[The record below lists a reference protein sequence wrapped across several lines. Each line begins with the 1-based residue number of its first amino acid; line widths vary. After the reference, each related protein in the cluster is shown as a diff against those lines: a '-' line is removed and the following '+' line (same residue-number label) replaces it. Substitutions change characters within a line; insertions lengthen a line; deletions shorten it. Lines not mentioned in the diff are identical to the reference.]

1 MHTCECG
8 YTSSTTFNLK
18 RHQQSKTH
26 ALNMSCPAIADD
38 TGNYC
43 CNTCHFETDHKGHY
57 RKHMLSNM
65 HANAAK
71 KVPPPV
77 QDVSMNHS
85 SSLNMEGVVSM
96 FGMLMK
102 HQETM
107 VKVLLADRNQAVPQ
121 STTMPQNVMLENSQS
136 HNQSHNQT
144 TTNQSHN
151 QTTTNKNFNLQF
163 FLNEECKNA
172 MNFSDFLKT
181 LSVTMEDIENFGE
194 VGYTQ
199 GMSKILTKALSETN
213 VRPMHCTDAKRETM
227 YVKENDEW
235 HKDMDCEETKR
246 LIQHIQ
252 QKNYKALK
260 EWRDNH
266 PEHSVS
272 DSEDYEA
279 WYRISRNM
287 CNTDPS
293 ALKKL
298 IRHLAAVT
306 AVEKAGL

>member
-1 MHTCECG
+1 
-8 YTSSTTFNLK
+8 
-18 RHQQSKTH
+18 
-26 ALNMSCPAIADD
+26 
-38 TGNYC
+38 
-43 CNTCHFETDHKGHY
+43 
-57 RKHMLSNM
+57 MLSNR
-65 HANAAK
+65 HDSVAK
-71 KVPPPV
+71 KKQPPPPTTTTTP
-77 QDVSMNHS
+77 DANNS

-107 VKVLLADRNQAVPQ
+107 VKTLLADRLPIQQ
-121 STTMPQNVMLENSQS
+121 STPPLQNVMLENSHNQNHLNQDNS
-136 HNQSHNQT
+136 HNNT
-144 TTNQSHN
+144 I
-151 QTTTNKNFNLQF
+151 TTNKNFNLQF

-181 LSVTMEDIENFGE
+181 LSVTMEDIEHLGE

-199 GMSKILTKALSETN
+199 GMSKILTKAMSETN
-213 VRPMHCTDAKRETM
+213 VRPLHCTDAKRETM

-235 HKDMDCEETKR
+235 HKDSDCEESER
-246 LIQHIQ
+246 LIKHIQ
-252 QKNYKALK
+252 QKNYKALQ
-260 EWRDNH
+260 EWRENH
-266 PEHSVS
+266 PEHTVS

-293 ALKKL
+293 ALRKL

-306 AVEKAGL
+306 AVEKA

>member
-1 MHTCECG
+1 
-8 YTSSTTFNLK
+8 
-18 RHQQSKTH
+18 
-26 ALNMSCPAIADD
+26 MSCPAIADD
-38 TGNYC
+38 MGNYC
-43 CNTCHFETDHKGHY
+43 CNTCNFQTSHKGHY
-57 RKHMLSNM
+57 RTHMLSNK
-65 HANAAK
+65 HANVAK
-71 KVPPPV
+71 KVQPI
-77 QDVSMNHS
+77 QDVSMNNS

-102 HQETM
+102 HQEEVMKHQETM
-107 VKVLLADRNQAVPQ
+107 VKVILADRHPNVALPQ
-121 STTMPQNVMLENSQS
+121 NNTLQNVMLENSHNHHQTTKQENS
-136 HNQSHNQT
+136 HNNT
-144 TTNQSHN
+144 V
-151 QTTTNKNFNLQF
+151 TTTNKNFNLQF

-181 LSVTMEDIENFGE
+181 LSVTMEDIEHLGE

-235 HKDMDCEETKR
+235 HKDLDCEESER
-246 LIQHIQ
+246 LIRHIQ

-266 PEHSVS
+266 PEHTVS

-293 ALKKL
+293 ALRKL

-306 AVEKAGL
+306 AVEKA

>member
-1 MHTCECG
+1 MI
-8 YTSSTTFNLK
+8 LK
-18 RHQQSKTH
+18 QQE
-26 ALNMSCPAIADD
+26 
-38 TGNYC
+38 
-43 CNTCHFETDHKGHY
+43 NT
-57 RKHMLSNM
+57 
-65 HANAAK
+65 
-71 KVPPPV
+71 
-77 QDVSMNHS
+77 QIQI
-85 SSLNMEGVVSM
+85 
-96 FGMLMK
+96 GMIMK
-102 HQETM
+102 HHETTQQQNTDLIHQNTVL
-107 VKVLLADRNQAVPQ
+107 VKALLADRATQ
-121 STTMPQNVMLENSQS
+121 PQNVMLENSQ
-136 HNQSHNQT
+136 NT
-144 TTNQSHN
+144 TITN
-151 QTTTNKNFNLQF
+151 NKSFNLQF

-181 LSVTMEDIENFGE
+181 LSVTMEDIEHLGE

-235 HKDMDCEETKR
+235 HKDLDCEESER
-246 LIQHIQ
+246 LIRHIQ

-266 PEHSVS
+266 PEHTVS

-293 ALKKL
+293 ALRKL

-306 AVEKAGL
+306 AVEKA

>member
-1 MHTCECG
+1 
-8 YTSSTTFNLK
+8 
-18 RHQQSKTH
+18 
-26 ALNMSCPAIADD
+26 
-38 TGNYC
+38 
-43 CNTCHFETDHKGHY
+43 
-57 RKHMLSNM
+57 MLSNR
-65 HANAAK
+65 HINVVKK
-71 KVPPPV
+71 KVQLV
-77 QDVSMNHS
+77 QDVSMNNS

-107 VKVLLADRNQAVPQ
+107 VKVLLADRNQTLPQ
-121 STTMPQNVMLENSQS
+121 NTLQNVMLENS
-136 HNQSHNQT
+136 HNQ

-151 QTTTNKNFNLQF
+151 NTVTTNKNFNLQF

-172 MNFSDFLKT
+172 MNFSDFIKT
-181 LSVTMEDIENFGE
+181 LCVTTEDIEHMGE
-194 VGYTQ
+194 VGYAQ
-199 GMSKILTKALSETN
+199 GMSKILTKALSETT

-235 HKDMDCEETKR
+235 HKDLDCEESKR

-266 PEHSVS
+266 PEHTVS

-306 AVEKAGL
+306 AVEKA

>member
-1 MHTCECG
+1 
-8 YTSSTTFNLK
+8 
-18 RHQQSKTH
+18 
-26 ALNMSCPAIADD
+26 
-38 TGNYC
+38 
-43 CNTCHFETDHKGHY
+43 
-57 RKHMLSNM
+57 MLSNR
-65 HANAAK
+65 HAKVAK
-71 KVPPPV
+71 KVQNGRIAAPCGRPSNLVQPI
-77 QDVSMNHS
+77 QDVSMNNS
-85 SSLNMEGVVSM
+85 SSWNMEGVVSM

-107 VKVLLADRNQAVPQ
+107 VKVILADRIQTLPL
-121 STTMPQNVMLENSQS
+121 QNVMLENS
-136 HNQSHNQT
+136 HNQT
-144 TTNQSHN
+144 TKQENSHN
-151 QTTTNKNFNLQF
+151 ITTNKNFNLQF

-172 MNFSDFLKT
+172 MNFSDFIKT
-181 LSVTMEDIENFGE
+181 LSVTTEDIEHMGE
-194 VGYTQ
+194 VGYAQ

-235 HKDMDCEETKR
+235 HKDLDCEESKR

-266 PEHSVS
+266 PEHTVS

-306 AVEKAGL
+306 AVEKA